1 MIVPPKPFWM
11 TKRRYLTML
20 GRMFDAQIPTYL
32 HTGFNSFAV
41 LLTIISLNCALLRAY
56 PNRNALQS
64 VIDAYSAII
73 LEMDRVYHESIANG
87 KDGGI

>member
-11 TKRRYLTML
+11 TKHRYLTML

-32 HTGFNSFAV
+32 HTGFNSFMV

-56 PNRNALQS
+56 PNKKALQA
-64 VIDAYSAII
+64 VIDEYSAII
-73 LEMDRVYHESIANG
+73 LDIDRIYQESIANG
-87 KDGGI
+87 KDGI